1 MPDALGIV
9 SRDWSR
15 TLSYSWLTYHSI
27 TPPVKAAFHSFGC
40 LFASPA
46 CGGSRGGMDRLGR
59 RCCRDKGTSYDMAGR
74 EHVSRVSL
82 RDLPSF
88 ILETILSE
96 FESRAR
102 NIATAVGGEIVR
114 TLLLSHTRF
123 GAKRVLPSSLAS
135 RSLRSV

>member
-1 MPDALGIV
+1 
-9 SRDWSR
+9 
-15 TLSYSWLTYHSI
+15 
-27 TPPVKAAFHSFGC
+27 
-40 LFASPA
+40 
-46 CGGSRGGMDRLGR
+46 
-59 RCCRDKGTSYDMAGR
+59 MAGR

-88 ILETILSE
+88 ILETFLSE

-123 GAKRVLPSSLAS
+123 GA
-135 RSLRSV
+135 